1 MDYQDIRTALLEA
14 DAIEI
19 ERLRLRQPHAWSQ
32 LQERLAGGV
41 PAAETGWYNY
51 ASWKWAGAGMLG
63 AACAMFL
70 VVAAFSSPAPRV
82 DLQFV
87 NQPKVWATPFY
98 SSEADAD
105 VIWLSGLPMAQDVSD
120 R

>member
-1 MDYQDIRTALLEA
+1 MEYQDIRTALQEA

-32 LQERLAGGV
+32 LQERLEGAG
-41 PAAETGWYNY
+41 PALGWLDY
-51 ASWKWAGAGMLG
+51 ASWKWAGAGLLS
-63 AACAMFL
+63 AAAAMVL
-70 VVAAFSSPAPRV
+70 VLAVFSNPATRV
-82 DLQFV
+82 DLQSV

-105 VIWLSGLPMAQDVSD
+105 VIWLSGLPMAQEVSA